1 MKLCINIT
9 INTMCCVKCFYFAK
23 TKLNYKKIITIRK

>member
-9 INTMCCVKCFYFAK
+9 INTVCCVKCSYFAK
-23 TKLNYKKIITIRK
+23 TKLNYKRK